1 MSHRQEQ
8 SEHRSSPGLMNLA
21 HLDPQTGGT
30 DRVDSFPM
38 NRIGL
43 YNHYGDGRAEGEL

>member
-1 MSHRQEQ
+1 
-8 SEHRSSPGLMNLA
+8 MNLA

-43 YNHYGDGRAEGEL
+43 YNHYSDGRAEGEL